1 MLLSEGVDE
10 YAVSRLLSQVFAT
23 GLSSQGKICALAK
36 ESASQKF
43 DMKEEVL
50 STF

>member
-23 GLSSQGKICALAK
+23 SLSSQGKICALAK